1 VTASGVNGQMI
12 ERTKTFALLVG
23 CAAAVLA
30 AAATQA
36 SAAQLVP
43 HRAVYE
49 LAARSSGGFG
59 RSGALRGVLT
69 YELMEDCDGWS
80 VNQKAGLDV
89 SPPEGNVVRFEW
101 SQATWE
107 AKDGTS
113 YRYFIKDS
121 QDGATGNQRRG
132 ELTYP
137 KSGAEGKLTTE
148 LPSRGETSMPH
159 VLLPVQH
166 TLALIDRA
174 ESGDSVFIAK
184 IFDATVDEKPVEIS
198 AGFGPTLKGDEAG
211 AKDFPPL
218 KDVPSRH
225 VDFAFFVK
233 NLPDGTP
240 DFEQSVHLFNNGIVS
255 EVNFEF
261 GGLPVLGTLR
271 RLEVLEPQK
280 CE

>member
-1 VTASGVNGQMI
+1 VTGSGMRKQVFGI
-12 ERTKTFALLVG
+12 TKAFALSAIAL
-23 CAAAVLA
+23 ALA
-30 AAATQA
+30 AAGAE
-36 SAAQLVP
+36 AAQLVP

-49 LAARSSGGFG
+49 LSAKSAGGFG

-69 YELMEDCDGWS
+69 YELMDDCDGWT

-89 SPPEGNVVRFEW
+89 AAAEGEGHRFEW

-107 AKDGTS
+107 AKDGSS

-121 QDGATGNQRRG
+121 QDGSNGNQRRG
-132 ELTYP
+132 ELVYAKP
-137 KSGAEGKLTTE
+137 GAEGKLTTE
-148 LPSRGETSMPH
+148 LPTKGEADVPP

-166 TLALIDRA
+166 TLALIERA
-174 ESGDSVFIAK
+174 DAGDTVFLAK

-198 AGFGPTLKGDEAG
+198 AGFGPEFTGGKTKAE
-211 AKDFPPL
+211 DFAPL
-218 KDVPSRH
+218 KNVPSRH
-225 VDFAFFVK
+225 VDFAFFVH

-240 DFEQSVHLFNNGIVS
+240 DFEQSIQLFDNGVVS
-255 EVNFEF
+255 QVNFEF

-271 RLEVLEPQK
+271 KLEVLEPQK

>member
-1 VTASGVNGQMI
+1 MSGSGVHKQIIGMT
-12 ERTKTFALLVG
+12 RGFAL
-23 CAAAVLA
+23 AASLLVLA
-30 AAATQA
+30 GAGAD
-36 SAAQLVP
+36 AAQLVP

-49 LAARSSGGFG
+49 LTGRSAGGFG
-59 RSGALRGVLT
+59 RSGSLRGILT

-89 SPPEGNVVRFEW
+89 SPPEGAGHRFEW

-121 QDGATGNQRRG
+121 QNGSTGTQRRG
-132 ELTYP
+132 ELVYP
-137 KSGAEGKLTTE
+137 EPGANGKLTTE
-148 LPSRGETSMPH
+148 LPARGEAEMPP

-166 TLALIDRA
+166 TRELLER
-174 ESGDSVFIAK
+174 SGAGETVFIAK

-198 AGFGPTLKGDEAG
+198 ASFGPSLRQPDPAG
-211 AKDFPPL
+211 KELAPL

-225 VDFAFFVK
+225 VDFAFYVQ

-240 DFEQSVHLFNNGIVS
+240 DFEQSIELFDNGVVS
-255 EVNFEF
+255 RVSFEF

-271 RLEVLEPQK
+271 KLEILEPQK

>member
-1 VTASGVNGQMI
+1 MAKAFALGTS
-12 ERTKTFALLVG
+12 ALLVAG
-23 CAAAVLA
+23 
-30 AAATQA
+30 ATA
-36 SAAQLVP
+36 EAAQLVP

-49 LAARSSGGFG
+49 LTAKSAGGFG
-59 RSGALRGVLT
+59 RSGALRGILT
-69 YELMEDCDGWS
+69 YELMDDCDGWS

-89 SPPEGNVVRFEW
+89 SGEGEGHRFEW

-107 AKDGTS
+107 AKDGSS

-121 QDGATGNQRRG
+121 QDGNTGNQRRG
-132 ELTYP
+132 ELVYAKP
-137 KSGAEGKLTTE
+137 GADGKLTTE
-148 LPSRGETSMPH
+148 LPAKGEADVPP

-174 ESGDSVFIAK
+174 EAGDVVFLAK

-198 AGFGPTLKGDEAG
+198 AGFGPALNAPKTKAE
-211 AKDFPPL
+211 DFTQL

-225 VDFAFFVK
+225 VDFAFFVQ

-240 DFEQSVHLFNNGIVS
+240 DFEQSIQLFDNGIVS
-255 EVNFEF
+255 QVSFDF
-261 GGLPVLGTLR
+261 GGLPVLGILR
-271 RLEVLEPQK
+271 KLEVLEPQK

>member
-1 VTASGVNGQMI
+1 MTRSFRLLSGVAAGLL
-12 ERTKTFALLVG
+12 ALG
-23 CAAAVLA
+23 A
-30 AAATQA
+30 A
-36 SAAQLVP
+36 SADAAELIP

-49 LAARSSGGFG
+49 LSAKSAGGFG
-59 RSGALRGVLT
+59 KSGALRGVLT
-69 YELMEDCDGWS
+69 YELMDDCDGWT

-89 SPPEGNVVRFEW
+89 ASPEGEGHRFEW

-107 AKDGTS
+107 AKDGSS

-132 ELTYP
+132 ELSYAKP
-137 KSGAEGKLTTE
+137 GADGRLITE
-148 LPSRGETSMPH
+148 LPAKGETGIPP

-166 TLALIDRA
+166 TLKLIEAADA
-174 ESGDSVFIAK
+174 GDVVFLAK

-198 AGFGPTLKGDEAG
+198 ASFGPTLGDG
-211 AKDFPPL
+211 KAKSGDFPPL
-218 KDVPSRH
+218 KNVPSRH
-225 VDFAFFVK
+225 VDFAFFVQ

-240 DFEQSVHLFNNGIVS
+240 DFEQSIQLFDNGVVS
-255 EVNFEF
+255 QVNFEF

-271 RLEVLEPQK
+271 KLEVLEPQK

>member
-1 VTASGVNGQMI
+1 MVD
-12 ERTKTFALLVG
+12 RTTTFALLIG
-23 CAAAVLA
+23 CATAVLA
-30 AAATQA
+30 SAAADTA
-36 SAAQLVP
+36 AAAQLVP

-49 LAARSSGGFG
+49 LAARSSAGFG

-89 SPPEGNVVRFEW
+89 TPPEGDVHRFEW

-132 ELTYP
+132 ELIYP
-137 KSGAEGKLTTE
+137 KPGADGKLTTE
-148 LPSRGETSMPH
+148 LPSRGEITVPS

-166 TLALIDRA
+166 TLALIERA
-174 ESGDSVFIAK
+174 EAGDAVFVAK

-198 AGFGPTLKGDEAG
+198 AGFGRELKGHQEAG

-218 KDVPSRH
+218 RDVPSRH
-225 VDFAFFVK
+225 VDFAFFVQ

-240 DFEQSVHLFNNGIVS
+240 DFEQSVQLFNNGVVS

-271 RLEVLEPQK
+271 RLEVLEPQT

>member
-1 VTASGVNGQMI
+1 MTASGVNGQML
-12 ERTKTFALLVG
+12 ERAKAFALLIG
-23 CAAAVLA
+23 CAAAALAADAADA
-30 AAATQA
+30 AAAQI
-36 SAAQLVP
+36 VP

-49 LAARSSGGFG
+49 LAAKSSGGFG
-59 RSGALRGVLT
+59 RNGALRGVLT

-89 SPPEGNVVRFEW
+89 SPPEGDVVRFEW

-107 AKDGTS
+107 AKDGSS
-113 YRYFIKDS
+113 YRYFIKDT
-121 QDGATGNQRRG
+121 QDGAAGNQRRG

-137 KSGAEGKLTTE
+137 NPGAEGKLTTE
-148 LPSRGETSMPH
+148 LPSRGEISVPR

-166 TLALIDRA
+166 TLALIDHA
-174 ESGDSVFIAK
+174 QAGDAVFVAR

-198 AGFGPTLKGDEAG
+198 AGFGRELKGHEAG

-225 VDFAFFVK
+225 VDFAFFVQ

-240 DFEQSVHLFNNGIVS
+240 DFEQSVHLFNNGVVS

-261 GGLPVLGTLR
+261 GGLAVLGTLR
-271 RLEVLEPQK
+271 RLEVLEPQA

>member
-1 VTASGVNGQMI
+1 MTGLHVLRQVIAMKKAFILAGVSALALAGAS
-12 ERTKTFALLVG
+12 AD
-23 CAAAVLA
+23 
-30 AAATQA
+30 
-36 SAAQLVP
+36 AAQLIP

-49 LAARSSGGFG
+49 LSAKSAGGFG
-59 RSGALRGVLT
+59 KSGALRGVLT
-69 YELMEDCDGWS
+69 YELMDDCDGWT

-89 SPPEGNVVRFEW
+89 TPPEGDGHRFEW

-107 AKDGTS
+107 AKDGSS

-132 ELTYP
+132 ELVYSNPGTD
-137 KSGAEGKLTTE
+137 GKLTTE
-148 LPSRGETSMPH
+148 LPNKGEGAVPP

-166 TLALIDRA
+166 TLALIEHADA
-174 ESGDSVFIAK
+174 GDTVFLAK

-198 AGFGPTLKGDEAG
+198 AGFGPALMTARTKAEDFAQLKN
-211 AKDFPPL
+211 
-218 KDVPSRH
+218 VPSRH
-225 VDFAFFVK
+225 VDFAFFVQ

-240 DFEQSVHLFNNGIVS
+240 DFEQSIQLFDNGVVS
-255 EVNFEF
+255 QVNFEF

-271 RLEVLEPQK
+271 KLEVLEPQK

>member
-1 VTASGVNGQMI
+1 MLGSGRRGQVIGMTKAFVLLASGAA
-12 ERTKTFALLVG
+12 ALL
-23 CAAAVLA
+23 VLA
-30 AAATQA
+30 AA
-36 SAAQLVP
+36 SAEAVQLAP

-49 LAARSSGGFG
+49 LSGRSAGGFG
-59 RSGALRGVLT
+59 RSGSLRGLLT

-89 SPPEGNVVRFEW
+89 AAAEGESHRFEW

-107 AKDGTS
+107 AKDGSS

-121 QDGATGNQRRG
+121 QDGNTGNQRRG
-132 ELTYP
+132 ELVYAKP
-137 KSGAEGKLTTE
+137 GAEGKLTTE
-148 LPSRGETSMPH
+148 LPARGETDVPP

-166 TLALIDRA
+166 TLKLLQHAD
-174 ESGDSVFIAK
+174 SGEPVFLAQ

-198 AGFGPTLKGDEAG
+198 AGFGPTLPHPNADIQKFA
-211 AKDFPPL
+211 PL

-225 VDFAFFVK
+225 IDLAFFVQ
-233 NLPDGTP
+233 NQPDGTP
-240 DFEQSVHLFNNGIVS
+240 DFEQSIELFDNGVVS
-255 EVNFEF
+255 KVSFEF

-271 RLEVLEPQK
+271 KLEMLEPQK